1 MLKNGQSMNELASW
15 TTLVENVQM
24 ILENIADNSIIIKVS
39 TATLCAKGLL
49 KGKSNG
55 LNGISIPHPLP
66 ATISKSK
73 EMEILNDLFPQI
85 VIDSV
90 QMVLI
95 KLPCQR
101 CQQLITGIQITSKGF
116 LDDDSGPAC
125 HGHTD
130 AFDCSSSFSKP
141 VKI

>member
-1 MLKNGQSMNELASW
+1 
-15 TTLVENVQM
+15 M
-24 ILENIADNSIIIKVS
+24 ILENIANNTIIIKVS
-39 TATLCAKGLL
+39 AATLGAKGLL
-49 KGKSNG
+49 KGKRNG
-55 LNGISIPHPLP
+55 FNGISIPHPFP

-73 EMEILNDLFPQI
+73 EVEILNDLFPQI
-85 VIDSV
+85 VINSV
-90 QMVLI
+90 QMILI

-101 CQQLITGIQITSKGF
+101 CQELITGIQITPKGL

-125 HGHTD
+125 RGHTD